1 MFVKV
6 LCCAPSNVAVDN
18 LVERLA
24 RCKAKILRLGHPARL
39 LESIQKHSLDAI
51 LAQSD
56 SANILADI
64 RKDIDKAFV
73 SGICTFASLLAFEL
87 TWVIC
92 DF

>member
-1 MFVKV
+1 MDSVSVQV

-24 RCKAKILRLGHPARL
+24 RCKAKVLRLGHPARL

-51 LAQSD
+51 VAQS
-56 SANILADI
+56 ANADIIADI

-73 SGICTFASLLAFEL
+73 SILVCAPTSIRAILNGL
-87 TWVIC
+87 
-92 DF
+92 